1 MNGSLRRAQTIQS
14 ALPIVAKAIGRSMK
28 VDVRIGGEEARTDGQ
43 TIVLPTLPFEDPDV
57 EVLAFGFLEHE
68 AAHVRYTSEV
78 HPRTPLEHELWNTFE
93 DIRIEKALGQE
104 YPGFETNLKRLVGKL
119 VSLGQLAAPTA
130 ESSAREKLGKYI
142 AFRLRNELLGQDA
155 LAEHAE
161 TAESI
166 CRATFPKSACI
177 RIGAAI
183 GRTAQLQT
191 SQDALQLA
199 QAVVEIIEEEAK
211 EPPPPSPAGSG
222 TGEQDGQEPAGGN
235 DGTASGPTDPTSG
248 NASGSGQDGPGRD
261 SLREMLC
268 DMGAPSPGTGEL
280 AGQALSEQAA
290 DAVKKAGAGA
300 DVGRATTPLT
310 EPALSPAAVLAEV
323 AGATCAL
330 RTRLRAFVESSRLSQ
345 VRYKRQGVRTD
356 PRRFVKAVL
365 GDPRVFKR
373 KTMSKD
379 INTAVT
385 VLIDRSGSMRSS
397 MGFALDAALACSSAL
412 DSIRGVSVM
421 SCVFPGVDSDVEIL
435 TSFREQLSKTA
446 HRHRGVEACGGTPML
461 EAMLW
466 CAAELDARDEPRKML
481 MVFTDGEPPA
491 SQRQGCIE
499 TVKRCWRGN
508 IEVYG
513 IGINVPGISEIF
525 PISRTI
531 QRMEE
536 LAPAMF
542 EMLQDAMTRPR
553 AA

>member
-1 MNGSLRRAQTIQS
+1 MASSVRRAQTIQS

-28 VDVRIGGEEARTDGQ
+28 VDVQIGGDQACTDGE

-68 AAHVRYTSEV
+68 AAHVRYTTEV

-104 YPGFETNLKRLVGKL
+104 YPGFETNLKKLVGKL
-119 VSLGQLAAPTA
+119 VSLGQLAAPGA
-130 ESSAREKLGKYI
+130 EASAREKMGKYI
-142 AFRLRNELLGQDA
+142 SFRLRNELLGQDA
-155 LAEHAE
+155 LAEHARI
-161 TAESI
+161 AESI
-166 CRATFPKSACI
+166 CRATFPNSACI

-191 SQDALQLA
+191 SEDALQLA
-199 QAVVEIIEEEAK
+199 RAVVDIIEEEAQDP
-211 EPPPPSPAGSG
+211 PPPPSPASEGEGHDAQGSD
-222 TGEQDGQEPAGGN
+222 TANAPDQSQGEPSEGDPRDSDQ
-235 DGTASGPTDPTSG
+235 ASM
-248 NASGSGQDGPGRD
+248 GRD
-261 SLREMLC
+261 ALREMLG
-268 DMGAPSPGTGEL
+268 DSQAPAPGTGEL
-280 AGQALSEQAA
+280 AGKALSEQAA
-290 DAVKKAGAGA
+290 EAVKRAGGGA
-300 DVGRATTPLT
+300 DIGRATTPLT

-323 AGATCAL
+323 ASATCAL
-330 RTRLRAFVESSRLSQ
+330 RTRLRSFVESSRLSQ

-373 KTMSKD
+373 KTLSKD

-385 VLIDRSGSMRSS
+385 VLIDRSGSMSSS
-397 MGFALDAALACSSAL
+397 MRLALDAALACSSAL

-435 TSFREQLSKTA
+435 TGFREQLAKTA

-461 EAMLW
+461 EAMMW
-466 CAAELDARDEPRKML
+466 CASEFDARDEPRKML
-481 MVFTDGEPPA
+481 FVFTDGEPPA
-491 SQRQGCIE
+491 AQRQGCIE

-508 IEVYG
+508 VEVYG

-525 PISRTI
+525 PVSRTI

-542 EMLQDAMTRPR
+542 EVLQDAMTRPR